1 MPVVFVAPP
10 KSLAGDGF
18 KRLEYTVGDR
28 HNQAAQQP
36 DAPEHQPLPPWIGVF
51 AAQHSR

>member
-28 HNQAAQQP
+28 HDQAAQQP
-36 DAPEHQPLPPWIGVF
+36 DAPEHQLLPLWIQVF